1 MKTVVGVFKSRSDA
15 ERGAAELAPLEIS
28 EDKINILTPEVTDK
42 EIAAVPTVA
51 GEQPGMGAAI
61 GAVVGEAI
69 GVAGGAGLAPA
80 VASFL
85 VPGVGPVLGI
95 GVLAGTLL
103 GASGAVGGATV
114 GAALENDVF
123 QGLSKDELLVYED
136 ALRKGRTVVVVMT
149 EDDEV
154 DAVRGALELGGAESV
169 DRARE
174 MWWLGLREVEKERYT
189 AGGANFEHDERA
201 FRGGFEAALQLRN
214 RNRSYEDCYQELAE
228 RDARVDESEGFRC
241 GYERGLEYLEA
252 FRKHAVKPG
261 PLTKPLV
268 RVLVP
273 ESPG

>member
-1 MKTVVGVFKSRSDA
+1 MRDTHLIKGGIMKTVVGVFKSRSDA
-15 ERGAAELAPLEIS
+15 ELGAAELAPLEIS
-28 EDKINILTPEVTDK
+28 KDKINILTPEVTDK

-51 GEQPGMGAAI
+51 GEQPGMGAAM
-61 GAVVGEAI
+61 GAVVGGAI

-103 GASGAVGGATV
+103 VGAFGAAGGAKV
-114 GAALENDVF
+114 GAALENEMF
-123 QGLSKDELLVYED
+123 QGLPEDELFVYED

-169 DRARE
+169 DRACE
-174 MWWLGLREVEKERYT
+174 MWWLGLREAEKKRYT
-189 AGGANFEHDERA
+189 AGSVDFEKDEHG
-201 FRGGFEAALQLRN
+201 FRKGFEAALQLRN

-228 RDARVDESEGFRC
+228 RDARVDESEAFRR
-241 GYERGLEYLEA
+241 GYERGMQYLEA
-252 FRKHAVKPG
+252 FRKHAK
-261 PLTKPLV
+261 
-268 RVLVP
+268 
-273 ESPG
+273 

>member
-103 GASGAVGGATV
+103 GAFGAVGGATV

-123 QGLSKDELLVYED
+123 QGCSP
-136 ALRKGRTVVVVMT
+136 
-149 EDDEV
+149 
-154 DAVRGALELGGAESV
+154 
-169 DRARE
+169 
-174 MWWLGLREVEKERYT
+174 
-189 AGGANFEHDERA
+189 A
-201 FRGGFEAALQLRN
+201 FRGRV
-214 RNRSYEDCYQELAE
+214 
-228 RDARVDESEGFRC
+228 ARVRRCIAEGPYRCC
-241 GYERGLEYLEA
+241 GYD
-252 FRKHAVKPG
+252 
-261 PLTKPLV
+261 
-268 RVLVP
+268 
-273 ESPG
+273 